1 MAQTTVKH
9 RPATK
14 GRAIKAPASRASA
27 TKASATKAPATKAT
41 ATKATATKAAATKAS
56 ATKNGTTPKRAL
68 SGARSTKA
76 VDRTAKLSHDVLE
89 SVESGQ
95 RAAIDAVRNFV
106 DTLDHAVPA
115 HGAGVSKRQDVFD
128 SAMQMADRLV
138 HTQYDFMRKVI
149 ASAGTSL
156 TKSGGKS

>member
-1 MAQTTVKH
+1 
-9 RPATK
+9 
-14 GRAIKAPASRASA
+14 
-27 TKASATKAPATKAT
+27 
-41 ATKATATKAAATKAS
+41 
-56 ATKNGTTPKRAL
+56 
-68 SGARSTKA
+68 
-76 VDRTAKLSHDVLE
+76 VLE

-106 DTLDHAVPA
+106 DALDHAVPA

-138 HTQYDFMRKVI
+138 HTQYDFMRNVI

-156 TKSGGKS
+156 TKSNGKS